1 MKTWWRNPNG
11 VSCCFDCEKRQLGC
25 RTSCEAWAEH
35 EKRKKA
41 KYASKEQRRSEI
53 PEMRR
58 MELNE
63 KFRTKEWKTKG
74 KSR

>member
-11 VSCCFDCEKRQLGC
+11 VSCCFGCEKRKLGC
-25 RTSCEAWAEH
+25 RTNCEAWAEH
-35 EKRKKA
+35 EARKKA
-41 KYASKEQRRSEI
+41 KYASKEQRRSAI